1 MVDAVGEL
9 IAAAGQAIVEDN
21 KFLDDKKKSPIILR
35 VLYYLVPMSILTGS
49 TSGLLT
55 TDHSICSNRFC
66 SSGTILRSLSLDRSI
81 RDNSHVFQ

>member
-35 VLYYLVPMSILTGS
+35 VLYYLVPMSILTGIYIWVAYYWP
-49 TSGLLT
+49 L
-55 TDHSICSNRFC
+55 DMFQSILQFRNY
-66 SSGTILRSLSLDRSI
+66 SSQSEPRPFDSR
-81 RDNSHVFQ
+81 